1 MSVTTVGVMSRSDP
15 EVRPAG
21 KVYPASFKAQ
31 VLAELDAAGSR
42 VERGEIMRRHGLYW
56 QLVSHWRGQRDRA
69 GLEGLKDRKRGP
81 KGDPVRVEN
90 LRLAARVVELEACL
104 ATAEELIEAQGK
116 VSALLQQRSRK
127 SAESKRS

>member
-1 MSVTTVGVMSRSDP
+1 MTAITVGVMSRSGP

-21 KVYPASFKAQ
+21 KVYPAVFKAR
-31 VLAELDAAGSR
+31 VLGELDAAGSK
-42 VERGEIMRRHGLYW
+42 VERGEIMRRHGVYS

-81 KGDPVRVEN
+81 KSDLARVEN
-90 LRLAARVVELEACL
+90 RRLAARVVDLEARL

-116 VSALLQQRSRK
+116 VSALLQQHSRK
-127 SAESKRS
+127 SAEPKRS

>member
-1 MSVTTVGVMSRSDP
+1 MSTNTGVVRSRPDP

-21 KVYPASFKAQ
+21 KVYPAAFKAQ

-42 VERGEIMRRHGLYW
+42 SERGEIMRRHGLYS

-69 GLEGLKDRKRGP
+69 GLEGLQDRKRGP
-81 KGDPVRVEN
+81 KSDPARVEN
-90 LRLAARVVELEACL
+90 QRLHARVVELESRL

-116 VSALLQQRSRK
+116 VSALLQQHSRK
-127 SAESKRS
+127 SAEPRRS

>member
-1 MSVTTVGVMSRSDP
+1 MSRPDP
-15 EVRPAG
+15 EVRPAAR
-21 KVYPASFKAQ
+21 VYPAAFKAQ

-42 VERGEIMRRHGLYW
+42 AERGEIVRRHGLYS
-56 QLVSHWRGQRDRA
+56 QLVHHWRAQRDRA

-81 KGDPVRVEN
+81 KPEPGRVEN
-90 LRLAARVVELEACL
+90 QRLTARVADLEARL

-116 VSALLQQRSRK
+116 VSALLQLHNRK